1 LIYRFSLQLRVPVD
15 EERMGLDES
24 KHGGHAY
31 PEHSLIMR
39 TLATRLLNN
48 ADKG

>member
-1 LIYRFSLQLRVPVD
+1 M
-15 EERMGLDES
+15 EERMGLDEA

-39 TLATRLLNN
+39 TLATRLL
-48 ADKG
+48 AKDKE